1 MCIRDRFISD
11 AYSYRGREFDVV
23 DKVSGFTGLGDAL
36 KNTKR
41 AVVLPYGFAGD
52 AAMDASTK
60 LPFPAV
66 AARDYGTTGAPVVY
80 DRGGF
85 DRPAYVMFS
94 SGTTGKPKCIVQG
107 PGVALNHAKEG
118 ALHWDLR
125 ESDRSLWYTTT
136 GWMMWNWLLG
146 AALTNGAGAVLWD
159 SDATY
164 SGFSRSKSTDAL
176 FEVALAGDDEHAN
189 ARRIRDDAAHFRQ
202 RHDAP
207 LPPPTASVRR
217 AAVGARVNGQLPPTQ
232 SRRRFARGRYRMRCV
247 PIRRRDFY
255 AVNPEDNPSVLR

>member
-1 MCIRDRFISD
+1 
-11 AYSYRGREFDVV
+11 
-23 DKVSGFTGLGDAL
+23 
-36 KNTKR
+36 
-41 AVVLPYGFAGD
+41 VVLPYGFGGD
-52 AAMDASTK
+52 AAMDSSTK

-66 AARDYGTTGAPVVY
+66 AARDYGTMGAPVVY

-146 AALTNGAGAVLWD
+146 AALTTGGAAVLYD
-159 SDATY
+159 GDATFCPDRGKNTTGY
-164 SGFSRSKSTDAL
+164 LWD
-176 FEVALAGDDEHAN
+176 VAQSSDSVLLGGS
-189 ARRIRDDAAHFRQ
+189 ARYLGACAAE
-202 RHDAP
+202 DLT
-207 LPPPTASVRR
+207 LPPLTELKR
-217 AAVGARVNGQLPPTQ
+217 
-232 SRRRFARGRYRMRCV
+232 
-247 PIRRRDFY
+247 
-255 AVNPEDNPSVLR
+255 